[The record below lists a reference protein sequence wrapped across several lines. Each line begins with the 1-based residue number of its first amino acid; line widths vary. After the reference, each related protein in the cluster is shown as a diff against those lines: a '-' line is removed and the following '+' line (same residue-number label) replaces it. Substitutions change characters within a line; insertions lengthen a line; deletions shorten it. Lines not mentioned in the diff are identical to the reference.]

1 MKSLVRKVATIGLAG
16 GAVVAPLL
24 MQSLIHPQ
32 PAFALPQEEVLKK
45 LGPVLVYTV
54 VAVDEAKKQA
64 VPLTAAVKQG
74 DKNFNVAW
82 VFFSAQ
88 DAQKF
93 VDQQKAGANALKA
106 KDPKA
111 ADEQLKLLN
120 STTVA
125 PDSLATFYDA
135 ATKSK
140 QSLKIQ
146 FVPNEQQ
153 MKSAQSL
160 QQNFQ
165 GVPLFRVNF
174 GQNRYGT
181 SFFLSK
187 EDLQTELVELKKKQ
201 PDLASQAKIEVV
213 PLEGLIEILSTES
226 GDDLKK
232 IRVFA
237 PLESRKLLQS
247 IIDQSQGANKGAP
260 ATGTPAGKPAQP
272 TQPAA
277 PKK

>member
-1 MKSLVRKVATIGLAG
+1 MKLLVRKVATIGLIG
-16 GAVVAPLL
+16 GAVVTPLL
-24 MQSLIHPQ
+24 QSQ
-32 PAFALPQEEVLKK
+32 SAFAQNNQAVLQK

-82 VFFSAQ
+82 VFFSPQ

-93 VDQQKAGANALKA
+93 VEQQKAGATALKS

-135 ATKSK
+135 AMKSK

-146 FVPNEQQ
+146 FVPNDQQ
-153 MKSAQSL
+153 MKSALSL
-160 QQNFQ
+160 QKDFQ

-187 EDLQTELVELKKKQ
+187 EDLQGELAELKKKQ

-213 PLEGLIEILSTES
+213 PLEGLIEILSTQS

-247 IIDQSQGANKGAP
+247 IIEQSKPGKGAP
-260 ATGTPAGKPAQP
+260 GNPAAPAGKP
-272 TQPAA
+272 PAPAPA

>member
-1 MKSLVRKVATIGLAG
+1 MKLLVRQAVFGGLTG
-16 GAVVAPLL
+16 LVLSPLL
-24 MQSLIHPQ
+24 TL
-32 PAFALPQEEVLKK
+32 PALALSQEEVLQK

-54 VAVDEAKKQA
+54 VSVDEAKKQA

-82 VFFSAQ
+82 VFFTPQ

-93 VDQQKAGANALKA
+93 VDRQKADATSLKA
-106 KDPKA
+106 KDPKG
-111 ADEQLKLLN
+111 ADEQLKLL
-120 STTVA
+120 STTQVA

-146 FVPNEQQ
+146 FVPSEQQ
-153 MKSAQSL
+153 MQSAAAL
-160 QQNFQ
+160 QKDFQ

-174 GQNRYGT
+174 GKNRYGT
-181 SFFLSK
+181 SFFLNK
-187 EDLQTELVELKKKQ
+187 EDLQGELTELKKTQ
-201 PDLASQAKIEVV
+201 PDLATDAKIEVV
-213 PLEGLIEILSTES
+213 PLEGLIEILATQS

-237 PLESRKLLQS
+237 PIESRKLLKS
-247 IIDQSQGANKGAP
+247 IIDQSKPAAGAPPAKGAP
-260 ATGTPAGKPAQP
+260 KSAPVKSAPAP
-272 TQPAA
+272 TL
-277 PKK
+277 KKK